1 MLRWR
6 IRRWWKRYLSGV
18 GAGPHLERC
27 PFCGET
33 FDIRNSCQVLVHYN
47 HQVTAG
53 APPAIDL
60 TRGEDEPSSLGKVV
74 PFRRRREG

>member
-1 MLRWR
+1 M

-33 FDIRNSCQVLVHYN
+33 FDIRDSCQVLVHYN

-60 TRGEDEPSSLGKVV
+60 GREEGEPPSLGNVV
-74 PFRRRREG
+74 PLRRRRED